1 MIVFGSV
8 ASRYACHCRAF
19 FKIIQHLHV
28 NAQQLVIIGQNRCR
42 HGRHEGHRQSHCPG
56 VVEPE
61 MPSTILLK
69 VENPPL
75 RLPQGEVG
83 QYAKGQERLTCA
95 GRRGSLLN
103 DWE

>member
-1 MIVFGSV
+1 MSTHNNWSLSGRTAVVTGGT
-8 ASRYACHCRAF
+8 
-19 FKIIQHLHV
+19 KG
-28 NAQQLVIIGQNRCR
+28 IGK
-42 HGRHEGHRQSHCPG
+42 SHCPG
-56 VVEPE
+56 VFEPE

-75 RLPQGEVG
+75 RLPQGDVG